1 MDAAQAL
8 TGGSSHNQPVHT
20 PRAVDRCGS
29 QDTSQA
35 ALPNTQTDK
44 VPADPKVQLRRVLQQ
59 TPFLSESVPLAPGG
73 KEKPDRQDFPA
84 QAPAPTQGLSEYSQ
98 GNKFQILG
106 VGTWTSLGAVILPTT
121 VWVSERSWRATW
133 PGEAG
138 RTDRTPPERLIFN
151 PALPPAGQ
159 MG

>member
-1 MDAAQAL
+1 MTAKLLAQNKRNVL
-8 TGGSSHNQPVHT
+8 PYSRSEGSVAK
-20 PRAVDRCGS
+20 PRCS
-29 QDTSQA
+29 QGC
-35 ALPNTQTDK
+35 
-44 VPADPKVQLRRVLQQ
+44 VPP
-59 TPFLSESVPLAPGG
+59 
-73 KEKPDRQDFPA
+73 
-84 QAPAPTQGLSEYSQ
+84 PTQGLSEYTQ

-138 RTDRTPPERLIFN
+138 RTVRTPPERLIFN